1 MMSRASGR
9 AARRAARL
17 LNIAAAAAVLA
28 LAACGGGSSSEP
40 EGVTLSGVISLPETA
55 AVDSDTNDPNQA
67 GRRSNDTF
75 ATAQPLLSP
84 VYLLGS
90 VNLRGKGDP
99 DGANF
104 AGGDLLDVYQVDLQA
119 GQVIELE
126 FMADPKVNDLDL
138 YVYAETA
145 NDGDPAIGES
155 SGENAYEC
163 LRIERPGRHRVVV
176 AAFSGASLYNL
187 RIGAPNDGSTCANVV
202 PASAS
207 SLVPGEIVA
216 RAVQDGALD
225 RARVQTL
232 RAGAL
237 AARSTAIAAT
247 AASRSAPQVLRLPA
261 DRAERASALA
271 RMVTTA
277 APLAR
282 GDGAKRLAASAEA
295 VSEAPADDDALAG
308 VPDALRDV
316 IDTVN
321 AAKHLRHSGL
331 YEWAEPN
338 YPVRLRSEP
347 VGPYPPPDRLYPNQR
362 WHYEMIGLP
371 AAMGTLVPLKA
382 NLTTWPVVAVIDS
395 GIVAD
400 HPDLASQIGEQ
411 ASFTNGGTF
420 STSADD
426 PSGPGSPTGFH
437 GTHVAGTVAAATFDT
452 TGVAGVAPMARLLPI
467 RVFAKDSA
475 TSSSA
480 DVAQAILYAAGL
492 PNSSGV
498 LPARRADVINL
509 SLGSSRACPAAYSD
523 AITRAR
529 AAGVIVV
536 AASGNDGLSVRDSP
550 SNCPGVI
557 SVGAVDARRQ
567 KATYS
572 NSDPALS
579 LTAPGGDPRQSTT
592 GTGLPDEVYSTIGD
606 FVGTTRVPSYAG
618 MAGTSMAAPHVSGVM
633 ALMRFANPAITPDQI
648 DALLAAGRL
657 TDDLGTV
664 GRDAATGFGLV
675 NAGKAVNEALLLA
688 GGNPTPVP
696 GTLVAQPSHLDFG
709 ALRTTEELQL
719 VVQGGASA
727 EGVASVTSSSPAVT
741 VVPTSVDAE
750 QRGTYTVTVSR
761 DALPVGSSFASLAVT
776 TTAARTFYVGISI
789 VKAPPGTAPAA
800 DYGRVYVLVVDP
812 DTGKPV
818 TQVGVD
824 VSGGV
829 YTWQVSGVKATR
841 VQISAGTDIDNDGVL
856 CQRGEAC
863 GGYPQYGAGQ
873 TIIELTG
880 SRTDL
885 NFELSPYGGVSTG
898 GAQLRALRRDR

>member
-126 FMADPKVNDLDL
+126 VLADPKVNDLDL
-138 YVYAETA
+138 YVFAETA

-232 RAGAL
+232 RAGAH

-338 YPVRLRSEP
+338 YTMHLLAEP
-347 VGPYPPPDRLYPNQR
+347 VDYYPPADRLYPNQR

-371 AAMGTLVPLKA
+371 AAMATLVPLKA
-382 NLTTWPVVAVIDS
+382 SLTTWPVVAVIDS

-400 HPDLASQIGEQ
+400 HPDLAAQIGEQ

-480 DVAQAILYAAGL
+480 DVVQAILYAARL
-492 PNSSGV
+492 PNSSGA

-536 AASGNDGLSVRDSP
+536 AASGNDGLTVRDSP

-557 SVGAVDARRQ
+557 SVGAVDALRQ
-567 KATYS
+567 KTTYS
-572 NSDPALS
+572 NSDAALS
-579 LTAPGGDPRQSTT
+579 LTAPGGDSRQSTT
-592 GTGLPDEVYSTIGD
+592 GTGLPDEIYSTIGD
-606 FVGTTRVPSYAG
+606 FVGSTRVPSYAG
-618 MAGTSMAAPHVSGVM
+618 MVGTSMASPHVAGVM
-633 ALMRFANPAITPDQI
+633 ALMRFANPAITVDQI
-648 DALLAAGRL
+648 ETLLAAGRL
-657 TDDLGTV
+657 TDDLAAA
-664 GRDAATGFGLV
+664 GRDAGTGYGLI
-675 NAGKAVNEALLLA
+675 NAGKAVTEALALA
-688 GGNPTPVP
+688 GNNTPVA
-696 GTLVAQPSHLDFG
+696 GVLGAQPSHIDFG
-709 ALRTTEELQL
+709 ALRTTAELQI
-719 VVQGGASA
+719 VVQGGAST
-727 EGVASVTSSSPAVT
+727 EGVVSVTSSSPAV
-741 VVPTSVDAE
+741 VVSPASVDSL
-750 QRGTYTVTVSR
+750 QRGTYNVTVSR
-761 DALPVGSSFASLAVT
+761 DTLPLGSSFATLTVT
-776 TTAARTFYVGISI
+776 TTTARTFDVGISI
-789 VKAPPGTAPAA
+789 VKAAAGAAPAA
-800 DYGRVYVLVVDP
+800 DYGRVYVLIVNP
-812 DTGKPV
+812 DTNEPV

-824 VSGGV
+824 VAGGV
-829 YTWQVSGVKATR
+829 YTWQVTGVTATR
-841 VQISAGTDIDNDGVL
+841 VQIAAGTDIDNDGVL

-873 TIIELTG
+873 AVIELSG
-880 SRTDL
+880 SRSDL

-898 GAQLRALRRDR
+898 GAQRTLQRTR

>member
-1 MMSRASGR
+1 MMRSASGR

-17 LNIAAAAAVLA
+17 LTTAAAAAILA
-28 LAACGGGSSSEP
+28 LAGCGGDSSEP
-40 EGVTLSGVISLPETA
+40 EGITLSGVISLPETA

-67 GRRSNDTF
+67 GRRTNDTF
-75 ATAQPLLSP
+75 AAAQPLVSP

-90 VNLRGKGDP
+90 VNLRGKGAP
-99 DGANF
+99 EGANF
-104 AGGDLLDVYQVDLQA
+104 NGGDLLDVYQVDLQA

-202 PASAS
+202 PATAS
-207 SLVPGEIVA
+207 GVVPGEVVA
-216 RAVQDGALD
+216 RAVQDVSLDGA
-225 RARVQTL
+225 RASTL

-237 AARSTAIAAT
+237 EATSTA
-247 AASRSAPQVLRLPA
+247 SRAAPQVLRLPA
-261 DRAERASALA
+261 DRTERAAALA

-282 GDGAKRLAASAEA
+282 GEGAKRLAASAKT
-295 VSEAPADDDALAG
+295 VSEAPAADALAG
-308 VPDALRDV
+308 LPDALRDV

-338 YPVRLRSEP
+338 YTVRLRSEP

-371 AAMGTLVPLKA
+371 AAMNTLVPLKA
-382 NLTTWPVVAVIDS
+382 TLTTYPVVAVIDS

-411 ASFTNGGTF
+411 ASFTNSGAF
-420 STSADD
+420 SASADD

-452 TGVAGVAPMARLLPI
+452 TGVAGVAPMTRLLPI

-480 DVAQAILYAAGL
+480 DVAQAILYAARL

-536 AASGNDGLSVRDSP
+536 GAAGNDGLSARDSP

-557 SVGAVDARRQ
+557 SVGAVDALRQ

-579 LTAPGGDPRQSTT
+579 VTAPGGDPRQSTT

-606 FVGTTRVPSYAG
+606 FVGSTRVPSYAG

-648 DALLAAGRL
+648 DALFAAGRI
-657 TDDLGTV
+657 TDDLGAA
-664 GRDAATGFGLV
+664 GRDAGTGFGLI
-675 NAGKAVNEALLLA
+675 NAGKAVNVALALA
-688 GGNPTPVP
+688 GGNPAPVP
-696 GTLVAQPSHLDFG
+696 GSLVAQPSHIDFG
-709 ALRTTEELQL
+709 ALRTTAELQL

-741 VVPTSVDAE
+741 VAPTSVDAQ

-761 DALPVGSSFASLAVT
+761 DTLPVGSSFASLTVT
-776 TTAARTFYVGISI
+776 TTAARTLEVGISI

-800 DYGRVYVLVVDP
+800 DYGRVYVLVIDP
-812 DTGKPV
+812 DTGTPL
-818 TQVGVD
+818 TQVGVN
-824 VSGGV
+824 VTGGV
-829 YTWQVSGVKATR
+829 YVWQVTGVQAAR

-898 GAQLRALRRDR
+898 GAQLRALRRGR

>member
-1 MMSRASGR
+1 VRVAR
-9 AARRAARL
+9 WAARVLTTCAAG
-17 LNIAAAAAVLA
+17 AALA
-28 LAACGGGSSSEP
+28 LAGCGGDGTTVAD

-67 GRRSNDTF
+67 GRRTNDTF
-75 ATAQPLLSP
+75 AAAQALVSP
-84 VYLLGS
+84 VYLIGS
-90 VNLRGKGDP
+90 VNRRGAGAP
-99 DGANF
+99 SGANYT
-104 AGGDLLDVYQVDLQA
+104 GGDLFDVYQVDLQA

-138 YVYAETA
+138 YVFAESA
-145 NDGDPAIGES
+145 NDGDAPIGES

-202 PASAS
+202 SASAGI
-207 SLVPGEIVA
+207 VPGEIVA
-216 RAVQDGALD
+216 RPAAGTGVA
-225 RARVQTL
+225 RASAL

-237 AARSTAIAAT
+237 AVGPEGDGT
-247 AASRSAPQVLRLPA
+247 APQVLRLPA
-261 DRAERASALA
+261 DRTERAAAIA
-271 RMVTTA
+271 RLVTTA
-277 APLAR
+277 APLAL
-282 GDGAKRLAASAEA
+282 GDGAKRLAASARTA
-295 VSEAPADDDALAG
+295 ADQPADAASGL
-308 VPDALRDV
+308 PDALRDV
-316 IDTVN
+316 MDTVN

-331 YEWAEPN
+331 YQWAEPN
-338 YPVRLRSEP
+338 YTMHLLAEP
-347 VGPYPPPDRLYPNQR
+347 VGLYPPPDRLYPNQR

-371 AAMGTLVPLKA
+371 AAMATLVPLQA
-382 NLTTWPVVAVIDS
+382 TLTTRPVVAVIDS

-400 HPDLASQIGEQ
+400 HPDLVAQIGEQ
-411 ASFTNGGTF
+411 ASFTNSGTF
-420 STSADD
+420 STNADD

-437 GTHVAGTVAAATFDT
+437 GTHVAGTVAAATFDP

-480 DVAQAILYAAGL
+480 DVVQAILYAARL
-492 PNSSGV
+492 PNSSGA

-509 SLGSSRACPAAYSD
+509 SLGSSRACPAAYND

-529 AAGVIVV
+529 AAGVVVV
-536 AASGNDGLSVRDSP
+536 AASGNDGLTVRDSP

-567 KATYS
+567 KTSYS
-572 NSDPALS
+572 NSDPLLS

-606 FVGTTRVPSYAG
+606 FVGSTRVPSYAG
-618 MAGTSMAAPHVSGVM
+618 MAGTSMASPHVAGVIAM
-633 ALMRFANPAITPDQI
+633 MRFANPAITVDQV

-657 TDDLGTV
+657 TDDLGAA
-664 GRDAATGFGLV
+664 GRDAATGFGLI
-675 NAGKAVNEALLLA
+675 NASKAVDEALSLA
-688 GGNPTPVP
+688 GVDPTPVA
-696 GTLVAQPSHLDFG
+696 GTVVAQPSHLDFG
-709 ALRTTEELQL
+709 ALRTTAELQL
-719 VVQGGASA
+719 VVQGAATG
-727 EGVASVTSSSPAVT
+727 EGVVSVTSSSPAV
-741 VVPTSVDAE
+741 VVAPASVDAQ

-761 DALPVGSSFASLAVT
+761 DTLPVGSSFASLTVT
-776 TTAARTFYVGISI
+776 TTAARTFEVGISI
-789 VKAPPGTAPAA
+789 VKAPPGAAPAA
-800 DYGRVYVLVVDP
+800 DYGRVYVLLVDP
-812 DTGKPV
+812 DTGEPI

-829 YTWQVSGVKATR
+829 YAWQMTGVKATR
-841 VQISAGTDIDNDGVL
+841 VQIVAGTDVDNDGLL

-873 TIIELTG
+873 TVLELTG

-885 NFELSPYGGVSTG
+885 DFELSPYGGVSTG
-898 GAQLRALRRDR
+898 GAQRALRRDR